1 MALAVCWMTICGPT
15 TEGSGYILLA
25 PTLAFA
31 FLEGWHLS
39 QPSWIRG
46 LVFAS
51 SAAFTVAVL
60 TCLTSRPSE
69 GMAYGPHPLGG
80 LLLMIA
86 VAGEAIRRILAPAE
100 SVGTSRPRPRGPLR
114 DERYS
119 VGPASRA
126 GPGTVQRRRLAR
138 LLGSAAR
145 SKKSPE

>member
-25 PTLAFA
+25 PTLALA
-31 FLEGWHLS
+31 FLESWRLP
-39 QPSWIRG
+39 QPSWIRS

-51 SAAFTVAVL
+51 TAAFAVAVL

-86 VAGEAIRRILAPAE
+86 VAGEAIRRILAPPAE
-100 SVGTSRPRPRGPLR
+100 SAGTA
-114 DERYS
+114 
-119 VGPASRA
+119 PAATARA
-126 GPGTVQRRRLAR
+126 A
-138 LLGSAAR
+138 
-145 SKKSPE
+145 